1 MIELAN
7 PYALSRR
14 VFVAVL
20 AACAIFMASP
30 SRAADESALVFAQ
43 KVGDSAITDLT
54 APGITDSARVK
65 RMRQLLVNIFDAEA
79 VGRFVLGP
87 YTRQASPEEFK
98 EFLKLYEVYVAHNYA
113 GLFKRYNG
121 QKVEYTREQPTPNGN
136 IVVNG
141 IIRQV
146 SGPDI
151 GTELRLHKVGDTYKA
166 IDLRIEGVSMP
177 LTHRKQFASVIAQ
190 RGGKVSGLI
199 SALKGAIAKFEK
211 ETPSE

>member
-1 MIELAN
+1 MIEFPTL
-7 PYALSRR
+7 YALSRR
-14 VFVAVL
+14 AFVAVL
-20 AACAIFMASP
+20 AACAILAASP

-87 YTRQASPEEFK
+87 YARQASPEEFK

-121 QKVEYTREQPTPNGN
+121 QKVEFTREQPAGNGQ

-141 IIRQV
+141 VIRQV

-151 GTELRLHKVGDTYKA
+151 STELRLHKVGDTYKA

-190 RGGKVSGLI
+190 RGGKVSGLLD
-199 SALKGAIAKFEK
+199 ALRGAIARFEK

>member
-1 MIELAN
+1 MIEFPTL
-7 PYALSRR
+7 YALSRR
-14 VFVAVL
+14 AFVAVL
-20 AACAIFMASP
+20 AACAILAASP

-43 KVGDSAITDLT
+43 KVGDTAITDLT

-87 YTRQASPEEFK
+87 YARQASPEEFK

-121 QKVEYTREQPTPNGN
+121 QKVEFTREQPAGNGQ

-141 IIRQV
+141 VIRQV

-151 GTELRLHKVGDTYKA
+151 STELRLHKVGDTYKA

-190 RGGKVSGLI
+190 RGGKVSGLLD
-199 SALKGAIAKFEK
+199 ALRGAIARFEK

>member
-1 MIELAN
+1 MIVFPNL
-7 PYALSRR
+7 YALSRR
-14 VFVAVL
+14 AIVGAL
-20 AACAIFMASP
+20 AACAIAAAAP
-30 SRAADESALVFAQ
+30 SQAAEQSALAFTQ

-65 RMRQLLVNIFDAEA
+65 RMRKLLVNIFDAEA

-87 YTRQASPEEFK
+87 YARQATPEEFK
-98 EFLKLYEVYVAHNYA
+98 EFLKLYEIYVAHNYA

-121 QKVEYTREQPTPNGN
+121 QKVEFTREQPAANGQ

-141 IIRQV
+141 VIRQV

-151 GTELRLHKVGDTYKA
+151 STDLRVHKAGDTYKA
-166 IDLRIEGVSMP
+166 VDLRIEGVSMP

-190 RGGKVSGLI
+190 RGGKVSGLL

>member
-1 MIELAN
+1 MIEFPTL
-7 PYALSRR
+7 YALSRR
-14 VFVAVL
+14 AFVAVL
-20 AACAIFMASP
+20 AACAILAASP

-87 YTRQASPEEFK
+87 YARQASPEEFK

-121 QKVEYTREQPTPNGN
+121 QKVEFTREQPVGNGQ

-141 IIRQV
+141 VIRQV

-151 GTELRLHKVGDTYKA
+151 STELRLHKVGDTYKA

-190 RGGKVSGLI
+190 RGGKVSGLLD
-199 SALKGAIAKFEK
+199 ALRGAIARFEK

>member
-1 MIELAN
+1 MIVF
-7 PYALSRR
+7 PDIKALSRR
-14 VFVAVL
+14 TFVGALIAGAVVT
-20 AACAIFMASP
+20 ASP
-30 SRAADESALVFAQ
+30 SRAAEESALAFAQ

-54 APGITDSARVK
+54 APGISDSARVK
-65 RMRQLLVNIFDAEA
+65 RMRKLLVNIFDAEA

-87 YTRQASPEEFK
+87 YARQATPEEFK
-98 EFLKLYEVYVAHNYA
+98 EFLRLYEIYVAHNYA

-121 QKVEYTREQPTPNGN
+121 QKVAYTREQPTPNGN
-136 IVVNG
+136 TVVSG
-141 IIRQV
+141 VIHQV

-151 GTELRLHKVGDTYKA
+151 STELRVHKAGDTYKA

-190 RGGKVSGLI
+190 RGGKVSGLL
-199 SALKGAIAKFEK
+199 SALKGAIARFEK